1 MKHDLFFER
10 QNDQDW
16 ESVVIQSANFR
27 LLYPE
32 EKEQLLVW
40 ARQQDKE
47 RADGVSSVKN
57 TFYIPAGM
65 TPNDASALEVQAEG
79 ARIKAYNASRDV
91 ELERL
96 RAESEQLYLTTISG
110 PKVLSTPSDLTH
122 ITRRGVRGGRYTDA
136 TTRDG
141 RPYRRYF

>member
-1 MKHDLFFER
+1 
-10 QNDQDW
+10 
-16 ESVVIQSANFR
+16 
-27 LLYPE
+27 
-32 EKEQLLVW
+32 
-40 ARQQDKE
+40 
-47 RADGVSSVKN
+47 
-57 TFYIPAGM
+57 M

-110 PKVLSTPSDLTH
+110 PKVLSTPSDTIH

>member
-16 ESVVIQSANFR
+16 ESVVIQSTNFR

-47 RADGVSSVKN
+47 RAAGVSSVKN